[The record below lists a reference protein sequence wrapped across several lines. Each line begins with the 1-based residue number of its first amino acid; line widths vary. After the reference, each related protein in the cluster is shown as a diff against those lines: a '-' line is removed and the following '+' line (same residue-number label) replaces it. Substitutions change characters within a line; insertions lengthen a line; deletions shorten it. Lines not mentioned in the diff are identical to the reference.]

1 MLLPI
6 WCVIFN
12 MIVRTCLEL
21 YFQIVA
27 FTHSYSVYFT
37 LHNIYLYTHKYCIN
51 IRENRKGDQKR
62 TIQRHWQYWAH
73 TRQDEQLS
81 IFQYAETP
89 LKSIWPC
96 KGCGREN
103 SSCSTSGTR
112 RVTGKRHERHS
123 LWDSCWTTV

>member
-73 TRQDEQLS
+73 TETGRTIIDIS
-81 IFQYAETP
+81 IRRNLTKIHMTMQ
-89 LKSIWPC
+89 
-96 KGCGREN
+96 GCGREN